1 MNSNINRNIKNLIER
16 LGITPYEFSK
26 QIGNKRADNIYNV
39 INEKVEVSTTT
50 INKIFKRYP
59 EYKDFVLSGSD
70 RPSDSI
76 QFYNSENMPF
86 GKKLIPLYDD
96 VSTIGGNLPGP
107 ANMEANNPPAE
118 WIDPGDW
125 FKNATAAIRH
135 YGESMIEYP
144 MGCILA
150 LKEVQDRR
158 LLVPGKD
165 YVIETSEYRM
175 TKRVQLCNDPE
186 YIRLYS
192 TNEEKYDD
200 GSLIYQPFNISL
212 ELVNRIFEVLGYV
225 VKKGSETMVYSNL
238 K

>member
-1 MNSNINRNIKNLIER
+1 MLKDRLLELIKHEGLNPNKFYLQTG
-16 LGITPYEFSK
+16 LGIGFLDK
-26 QIGNKRADNIYNV
+26 VG
-39 INEKVEVSTTT
+39 EKL
-50 INKIFKRYP
+50 K
-59 EYKDFVLSGSD
+59 
-70 RPSDSI
+70 RPSVEKISKTFPLWSI
-76 QFYNSENMPF
+76 DYLQTGEGEMLKSNSVNVQFYDTENAPS

-96 VSTIGGNLPGP
+96 VSTIGGNLPGHS
-107 ANMEANNPPAE
+107 ANMESNGPPAE

-135 YGESMIEYP
+135 YGESMIEYLT
-144 MGCILA
+144 GCILA

-175 TKRVQLCNDPE
+175 TKRVQLCDNTE

-200 GSLIYQPFNISL
+200 GSLIYQPFNIPI

-225 VKKGSETMVYSNL
+225 VKKGTGTMVYSNL